1 MTPILIIFV
10 IIPLSLLLRIFFTP
24 QCSVKQ
30 INLAV
35 IITLMNVEEIN
46 KEILFEGNGISGKL
60 VIASSFLIELEI
72 KVESE
77 NEKIYVH
84 RDTFSLKVQH
94 EMDLN
99 DEVETEKLSVSY
111 EKEGLL
117 DRVKDWEEIYLRLIS
132 CIEDTEEC
140 RRDKELLEKLK
151 QNKLSVNEFKK
162 MLKDLIVYLIVDDGS
177 NYIVRS
183 VLKLVRKWIN
193 KVDRI
198 NILELQWS

>member
-1 MTPILIIFV
+1 
-10 IIPLSLLLRIFFTP
+10 
-24 QCSVKQ
+24 
-30 INLAV
+30 
-35 IITLMNVEEIN
+35 MNVEEIN
-46 KEILFEGNGISGKL
+46 KEILFEGKGISGKL

-94 EMDLN
+94 EINLS
-99 DEVETEKLSVSY
+99 DEVETEKLSASY

-117 DRVKDWEEIYLRLIS
+117 DRVKDWEEIYLRLIL

-151 QNKLSVNEFKK
+151 QNKLSVDEFKK
-162 MLKDLIVYLIVDDGS
+162 MLEDLIVYLIVDDGS

-183 VLKLVRKWIN
+183 VLKLVRKRVN
-193 KVDRI
+193 KIDRI
-198 NILELQWS
+198 KILELQRS